1 MGEKTRIK
9 WTDKTWNPWIG
20 CTKISEGCAHCYAE
34 KNIAAVRRRGGKV
47 LWGPGMPRART
58 KGWDQVRRWNRTAQK
73 KGTLIK
79 VFPSLCDVFD
89 SDPEQEKTLDGW
101 RQDLF
106 DLIKETPALS
116 WLLLTKRPEVAAL
129 PRWAEQIAQFG
140 PKVWLGTSVENQ
152 KTADRRLPILV
163 EQIPSKNKFVS
174 AEPLLGAVDLSP
186 WLADVKWV
194 IVGGESKKNARR
206 MELDWARSIRK
217 QCASAGVKF
226 FFKQVGGSDAKNG
239 GNLLDGEAIEEE
251 PDSLTR

>member
-1 MGEKTRIK
+1 
-9 WTDKTWNPWIG
+9 
-20 CTKISEGCAHCYAE
+20 
-34 KNIAAVRRRGGKV
+34 V

-58 KGWDQVRRWNRTAQK
+58 KG
-73 KGTLIK
+73 GIK
-79 VFPSLCDVFD
+79 CDVGIVPPRRRARSSRCSLPCAMFFD

-163 EQIPSKNKFVS
+163 EQIRPRTSSCPRNRCLV
-174 AEPLLGAVDLSP
+174 LL
-186 WLADVKWV
+186 
-194 IVGGESKKNARR
+194 
-206 MELDWARSIRK
+206 
-217 QCASAGVKF
+217 
-226 FFKQVGGSDAKNG
+226 
-239 GNLLDGEAIEEE
+239 
-251 PDSLTR
+251 T